1 MLNDAKYTGRYI
13 VLTGPARWKNAGDD
27 EAWVM
32 PAGTMCRLESFR
44 PEGWMAWVQSA
55 LDDHF
60 IFHKYT
66 ENAILWESGREMM
79 TRLSCGPEVT
89 CGSCGED
96 LGYWDAKYY
105 HIDAGGE
112 VHILCPD
119 CAAILLGESS
129 RGIIWDRQDFAP
141 PVAVANYFK

>member
-13 VLTGPARWKNAGDD
+13 VLTGPARWENAGG
-27 EAWVM
+27 EVIHAA
-32 PAGTMCRLESFR
+32 AGIMCRLDSHR
-44 PEGWMAWVQSA
+44 PEGWQAWLPETSEDFF
-55 LDDHF
+55 LL
-60 IFHKYT
+60 HKYT